1 MNKFLLLCSVVAAM
15 AACRDDNSSSTDA
28 PPSGDSVPGATK
40 VADVQNDALA
50 PNSPVTLKNVVVT
63 AIDKFGAKVGNI
75 FVADAA
81 GGPFSG
87 ILVFGAP
94 AAQVD
99 ALAVGDIVTIE
110 GAMKVEFA
118 LADDMS
124 GRKTTEL
131 SPVSGGQMMIT
142 KTGTGAAPAPA
153 MVDAAAIAA
162 LDQAGQDAEWEKW
175 EGVLIK
181 VVNVSA
187 LTSPRMVGTTD
198 ATFLDFTITGNAR
211 VDSSLAALPEPAIKS
226 DDCLASVTGMGDYFF
241 NYKILPRAT
250 ADIVTG
256 GTSCPLPE
264 KGAAACMDG
273 IDNDL
278 DGFKDCLD
286 FSCTGDPT
294 SGCAMATTVAMIQ
307 NGTIAANSNVALA
320 DVFVTARDRAG
331 KGLWVADALAGADN
345 NGVYVYLNAV
355 PDATF
360 VVGAKVSLIG
370 LTTEFDVGNPA
381 VGNTLT
387 EIKNAVITLVAAPAA
402 APTPLTSTAGV
413 AGDITNGEPQEG
425 VLTKIVTLKV
435 MAVAGTGTA
444 AKVTMIDNAAKT
456 ILMYQ
461 DAGAFAALPVVGQCL
476 DVTGIMSLDLGLDK
490 RTINPRSAAD
500 LVTGAGCN

>member
-1 MNKFLLLCSVVAAM
+1 MNKFLLLCSVVATM
-15 AACRDDNSSSTDA
+15 AACRDDNSSNPDA
-28 PPSGDSVPGATK
+28 PVTGDSVPGTTK
-40 VADVQNDALA
+40 VADVQNAA
-50 PNSPVTLKNVVVT
+50 YAVNSPVTLKNVVVT

-99 ALAVGDIVTIE
+99 ALTVGDIVTIE

-118 LADDMS
+118 LPADMS

-131 SPVSGGQMMIT
+131 SPVSGGQMTVT
-142 KTGTGAAPAPA
+142 KTGTGTVPAPA

-187 LTSPRMVGTTD
+187 LTSPRMVGMGD
-198 ATFLDFTITGNAR
+198 ATFQDFSITGNVR
-211 VDSSLAALPEPAIKS
+211 VDSSLAAFPEPAIKR

-241 NYKILPRAT
+241 NYKILPRST

-256 GTSCPLPE
+256 GTGCPLPE
-264 KGAAACMDG
+264 TGPIACKDG
-273 IDNDL
+273 LDNDL

-286 FSCTGDPT
+286 FSCTSDPT
-294 SGCAMATTVAMIQ
+294 SGCAMATTVVMIQ
-307 NGTIAANSNVALA
+307 NGTIAANANVALT

-331 KGLWVADALAGADN
+331 KGVWVADSLAGADH
-345 NGVYVYLNAV
+345 NGVYVFLNAA

-360 VVGAKVSLIG
+360 AVGAKVSLIG
-370 LTTEFDVGNPA
+370 LTTEFDATNPA

-387 EIKNAVITLVAAPAA
+387 EIKNVTMTLVAAPAA

-444 AKVTMIDNAAKT
+444 AKVTLVDNTAKT

-461 DAGAFAALPVVGQCL
+461 DAGAFAALPTVGQCL
-476 DVTGIMSLDLGLDK
+476 DVTGIMSIDLGADK

-500 LVTGAGCN
+500 LVAGAGCL